1 MKELSIEEE
10 AKRYNEALDR
20 AKAAHK
26 DEDRHL
32 KATLERIF
40 PELKEKDSE
49 DERIRKWCI
58 SHFRECFRVTKDNV
72 EYQEYLNNK
81 VIPWLEKQG
90 EQEILCDKCR
100 KEHPSHSCQDITEL
114 GRCAVEY
121 EQKSAWSQEDESM
134 FECIKWSLVDLEVKE
149 QSMGKF
155 GQEIAW
161 LKSLKDRIQR
171 K

>member
-40 PELKEKDSE
+40 PQLKEKDSE
-49 DERIRKWCI
+49 NERIRKEI
-58 SHFRECFRVTKDNV
+58 IDFVYDKTDTYELREKSNSW
-72 EYQEYLNNK
+72 LA
-81 VIPWLEKQG
+81 WLEKQC
-90 EQEILCDKCR
+90 ER
-100 KEHPSHSCQDITEL
+100 KS
-114 GRCAVEY
+114 
-121 EQKSAWSQEDESM
+121 WSEEDESM

-161 LKSLKDRIQR
+161 LKSLKDRIQLFDIEYGLGIDH
-171 K
+171 